1 LPCDAASFQAR
12 AVERVVLDDWGV
24 TSYSELARLS
34 AEGAGALVGPPAVGE
49 PLGETIAAFPRGR
62 RAGVCFHAV
71 LEELDFAMRDAAAL
85 RAAAE
90 AQLRRAGL
98 DEVWAPVLAAAV
110 DDVLDT
116 PLAGGLCLRQ
126 LDDEQR
132 RTEVAFCYPIHRLS
146 GAGLLRAVPTLASG
160 ELSTPR
166 FSFSPRSGLM
176 KGFVD
181 LVFEHE
187 GRYYL
192 ADWKTNWLGPTVA
205 DYTAERIADEMQ
217 RHHYDL
223 QYYVYTVALH
233 RYLAGRIPDYDYDRQ
248 MGGIYYF
255 FVRGMTPA
263 TCMARGVFFDR
274 PAAATIATL
283 DALFAGEAL

>member
-1 LPCDAASFQAR
+1 
-12 AVERVVLDDWGV
+12 
-24 TSYSELARLS
+24 
-34 AEGAGALVGPPAVGE
+34 
-49 PLGETIAAFPRGR
+49 
-62 RAGVCFHAV
+62 
-71 LEELDFAMRDAAAL
+71 
-85 RAAAE
+85 
-90 AQLRRAGL
+90 
-98 DEVWAPVLAAAV
+98 
-110 DDVLDT
+110 
-116 PLAGGLCLRQ
+116 
-126 LDDEQR
+126 
-132 RTEVAFCYPIHRLS
+132 
-146 GAGLLRAVPTLASG
+146 VPTLASG

-166 FSFSPRSGLM
+166 FGFSPRSGLM

-223 QYYVYTVALH
+223 QYYVYAVALH
-233 RYLAGRIPDYDYDRQ
+233 RHLAGRIPDYDYDRH

-263 TCMARGVFFDR
+263 TGMARGVFFDR
-274 PAAATIATL
+274 PAAATIAAL
-283 DALFAGEAL
+283 DALFAGEAS